1 LTFWKACTFTSSLPS
16 PVAKYSAGLSL
27 QMAGLE
33 KRKEAA
39 DLLSKDA
46 GALERGDYGG
56 GGGGG
61 GGGLFINAS
70 GHKQEVERIFSMWS
84 IVGFAMT
91 TGNTWLALGGS
102 LVCIYVRLVPI
113 GPLPH
118 KPLAVLKYFS
128 LIFCSPN

>member
-33 KRKEAA
+33 KRKEAV
-39 DLLSKDA
+39 DPLSKDA

-61 GGGLFINAS
+61 GGEGRGLLINVS
-70 GHKQEVERIFSMWS
+70 GHNQEVERIFSMWS
-84 IVGFAMT
+84 IVGFATT

-102 LVCIYVRLVPI
+102 LVCICTLCAYWAPSTQAI
-113 GPLPH
+113 G
-118 KPLAVLKYFS
+118 S
-128 LIFCSPN
+128 S